1 MATLTLYPNGA
12 GSAQGWD
19 AEGGDY
25 TRIDETSQ
33 DGDTTRLY
41 SPTDNAIADFD
52 LADPTTEEG
61 AINSVTVYIHT
72 RGLDPVSNV
81 VQLLVRLSSTNYLSA
96 DKTYNNTSY
105 HDESNTWST
114 NPATSAA
121 WTWAEVAA
129 LRAGMKRISGGG
141 QTVTQLRV
149 VVDYTPATYE
159 QEGFRFFNDDGD
171 EDASTGLAAQDTN
184 ITQPE
189 SVITRLRMLINT
201 TGQTDPRRYILYYKK
216 STDGTYI
223 KVPTSGTSEAFTI
236 VASSHITASGDPTTA
251 RLTAPSGKSTSD
263 FDAGRI
269 QDDENPSDSVT
280 VSADDYT
287 EMEWALQAN
296 AAAVD
301 GGVYQFRV
309 YKYLETYGTE
319 LTTGG
324 TASALGENGPNETA
338 AKAFDDD
345 AGTKW
350 LHFTGSATWLKYDLG
365 SGVTKLVT
373 KYALTSANDDDT
385 RDPKDWELQGSN
397 DNSAW
402 TTVDTVTGETFASRG
417 LRKEFVCDTPG
428 TTAYRYWR
436 LYINANNGNGSITQL
451 AEVQL
456 YQLSDPVALDTYTVT
471 PEWTIGTP
479 TTTYT
484 VTVTAKARVKKLAV
498 TATATAKA
506 RVKGLGVT
514 KTVTAKARVKQ
525 LALTQTVTAKA
536 RVKQA
541 VTKNITSKARIVI
554 DGAYCIVNET
564 LQNTP
569 TGTLSGS
576 ATFDDTNDYVV
587 LTSADN
593 SIYGRLEYSGNLGTD
608 FDVVFDFFAGGGNGA
623 DATFFYFGASSLPN
637 SEDDNTGGYVIAL
650 DEYDGNTIQL
660 KFAGTDVTS
669 SVSAGVEI
677 DDSTWRTARIEV
689 RGQTFRIYLDDSL
702 KFEYTDSVRTL
713 GGNLFGWGART
724 GGLNNEH
731 RIREIS
737 VCSATATST
746 FQKYVD
752 SKARVK
758 KQAVTKNITAKAR
771 TKVSAVTKTVTSRAM
786 VKKSLSVFVQSMARV
801 KHDAVAVSM
810 YARTRVKYNVSKT
823 FTAKARLIV
832 FGVTRTVQ
840 AKADV
845 KKTTERTI
853 TARASVNNIGSLRF
867 WKLHRFERQAS
878 VFNKLDESN
887 FEDTPTQYE

>member
-12 GSAQGWD
+12 GSTQGWD

-25 TRIDETSQ
+25 QKIDETSS

-41 SPTDNAIADFD
+41 SPTANAIADFD
-52 LADPTTEEG
+52 LQDPTTEEG
-61 AINSVTVYIHT
+61 VINSVTVYIYT

-141 QTVTQLRV
+141 QAVTQLRV

-159 QEGFRFFNDDGD
+159 QEGFRFFNNDGD

-184 ITQPE
+184 VTQPE
-189 SVITRLRMLINT
+189 GTITRLRMLINT
-201 TGQTDPRRYILYYKK
+201 SGQTDPRKYILYFKK

-223 KVPTSGTSEAFTI
+223 KVPTSGTAEAFTI
-236 VASSHITASGDPTTA
+236 AASAHITASGDPTTA

-269 QDDENPSDSVT
+269 SDDENPSDSVT

-287 EMEWALQAN
+287 EMEWSLVAN

-345 AGTKW
+345 SATKW

-373 KYALTSANDDDT
+373 KYALTSANDADT

-456 YQLSDPVALDTYTVT
+456 YQLSDPLALDTYTVT
-471 PEWTIGTP
+471 PEWTIGTA

-484 VTVTAKARVKKLAV
+484 VTATAKARIKKLAV

-514 KTVTAKARVKQ
+514 KTVTAKARIKNVATATVTAKGRVKNV
-525 LALTQTVTAKA
+525 ATQTVTAKTRVKGPGITKTVTAKA
-536 RVKQA
+536 RVKQVSVPQT
-541 VTKNITSKARIVI
+541 VTAKATIQSATTTNTATTTAKARVKTAGTTVSITAKARVKLINITK
-554 DGAYCIVNET
+554 
-564 LQNTP
+564 
-569 TGTLSGS
+569 
-576 ATFDDTNDYVV
+576 
-587 LTSADN
+587 
-593 SIYGRLEYSGNLGTD
+593 
-608 FDVVFDFFAGGGNGA
+608 
-623 DATFFYFGASSLPN
+623 
-637 SEDDNTGGYVIAL
+637 
-650 DEYDGNTIQL
+650 
-660 KFAGTDVTS
+660 
-669 SVSAGVEI
+669 
-677 DDSTWRTARIEV
+677 
-689 RGQTFRIYLDDSL
+689 
-702 KFEYTDSVRTL
+702 
-713 GGNLFGWGART
+713 
-724 GGLNNEH
+724 
-731 RIREIS
+731 
-737 VCSATATST
+737 TAT
-746 FQKYVD
+746 

-758 KQAVTKNITAKAR
+758 LAAITKTLTSKARVKTAGTTVSVTSKARVKQASITTTVTAKSRVKRVAE
-771 TKVSAVTKTVTSRAM
+771 VASVTAKTRVKSSGVIKTVQA
-786 VKKSLSVFVQSMARV
+786 MARV
-801 KHDAVAVSM
+801 KQQLTVSV
-810 YARTRVKYNVSKT
+810 Y
-823 FTAKARLIV
+823 AKARVLYNRAIT
-832 FGVTRTVQ
+832 VTSKARVRSSGTTVTIS
-840 AKADV
+840 AKARIKRNAATV
-845 KKTTERTI
+845 TVSAKANI
-853 TARASVNNIGSLRF
+853 FNIGRLKFYR
-867 WKLHRFERQAS
+867 L
-878 VFNKLDESN
+878 FNFTSQKN
-887 FEDTPTQYE
+887 FTAQTGKYTNRPVQFK